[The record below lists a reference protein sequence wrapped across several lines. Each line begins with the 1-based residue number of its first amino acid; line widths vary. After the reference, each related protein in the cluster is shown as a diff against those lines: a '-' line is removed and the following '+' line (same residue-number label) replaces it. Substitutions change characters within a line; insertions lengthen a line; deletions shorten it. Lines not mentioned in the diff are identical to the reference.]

1 MIGNL
6 SGRGTIGEKRMTKK
20 PKEYDMD
27 ALRHKL
33 EQVKARLCKQAP
45 FYGGFALSM
54 PLKIVDNLVLG
65 DGRVFLTAGTDGKM
79 VMFHPSFVED
89 HTVDELIAVYA
100 HEILHKIFKHP
111 LRLRDRHPIVWNV
124 ACDFSINRILTDGG
138 FKLPSGGCL
147 DKKFDDKTEEQI
159 YSVLMEKIEEVRKQN
174 QKDSG
179 QGDGNGDG
187 QRWGEVIE
195 PTNEDGSKMSDAEIR
210 AEAQANDM
218 MVKALAS
225 AAKMQGNLP
234 GNLEDL
240 IDKMLEPDIDYTD
253 VIYQIMGGSRP
264 SGYSMKRPNK
274 SVLRHS
280 GMYAAGRNKKGA
292 GHIIFGMDVSGSIS
306 DLEAQNFLGIF
317 NAVRELTF
325 PETITV
331 IQFDAAVTSVVTYQG
346 DEEIP
351 SLTIVGRGGTDFRPQ
366 FDYVEKNG
374 MECDQYIVLT
384 DLMGPFGEPPTG
396 YPVTW
401 FATTQGQAP
410 WGRTIP
416 FEVKQG

>member
-179 QGDGNGDG
+179 
-187 QRWGEVIE
+187 
-195 PTNEDGSKMSDAEIR
+195 
-210 AEAQANDM
+210 QANDM